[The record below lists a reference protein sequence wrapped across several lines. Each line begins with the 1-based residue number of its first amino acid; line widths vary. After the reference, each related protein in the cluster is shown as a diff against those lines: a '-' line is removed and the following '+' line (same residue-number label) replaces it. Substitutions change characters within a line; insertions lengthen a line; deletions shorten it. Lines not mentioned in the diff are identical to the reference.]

1 MARKDYSG
9 LEREDLIKLVEQLD
23 TRDKYGLFWDEER
36 VKEKFE
42 QESENALPILE
53 VIKSKEIKEVDKS
66 KPTNVFIEGDN
77 YHALSVLNFTHH
89 GRVDVIYIDPPYNT
103 GAKDWKY
110 NNRYV
115 DDSDSFRHSKWL
127 SFMYKRLRLA
137 KDVLAEDGIICVTI
151 DDYEL
156 PRLLLIMEKIFGE
169 DNHLGT
175 AAIRINP
182 GGRKTKRTLAQQH
195 EYAIFFAKNYETRV
209 AKILKPVEE
218 KTHSYKQDKAG
229 WYEERNL
236 RKEGQDS
243 LAKEDSS
250 RFYPIYFN
258 PKTGAISSTRKYS
271 ETILPIDTKG
281 QKRIWRRGKEDID
294 SMYERGDIITKT
306 TKHGV
311 QIYFKFRGGIEGE
324 TPKSFWDDVRFS
336 ASEHGTQALDRILG
350 KAGTFQFPKSP
361 HAVAE
366 CIKVCSA
373 RKDAVVLDFFAGS
386 GTTAQAVLE
395 LNKQDDGTRQFILC
409 TNDEGNIAT
418 EVCYPRIKKVVNGW
432 NGDNGLGGGLR
443 YFKTKFVK
451 KSLSKDDLKIR
462 LTKQCAEM
470 LCLRESI
477 FDECEHTDDYR
488 IFTHGDK
495 TLAIYYSLDRKA
507 LDKLKKRLDKMQ
519 GNKILYCFTLDS
531 LGLNQNDFV
540 GWDDVK
546 LEPIPQKILDIYES
560 IYAD

>member
-1 MARKDYSG
+1 MARKDYSK
-9 LEREDLIKLVEQLD
+9 LDKDELIKLVEQLD

-36 VKEKFE
+36 VKERFE
-42 QESENALPILE
+42 EDSENALPTLKVLKGKE
-53 VIKSKEIKEVDKS
+53 LKSKDTE

-110 NNRYV
+110 NNKYV
-115 DDSDSFRHSKWL
+115 DESDSFRHSKWL

-137 KDVLAEDGIICVTI
+137 KDVLSEDGIICVTI

-195 EYAIFFAKNYETRV
+195 EYAIFFAKNPETKV
-209 AKILKPVEE
+209 AKVLKPIAE
-218 KTHSYKQDKAG
+218 KTHSYKEDKAG

-243 LAKEDSS
+243 LATEDSN
-250 RFYPIYFN
+250 RYYPIYIDT
-258 PKTGAISSTRKYS
+258 KSGAISTKKKYK
-271 ETILPIDTKG
+271 EVIWPLDTKG
-281 QKRIWRRGKEDID
+281 QKRIWRRGKDDID
-294 SMYERGDIITKT
+294 VMYERGDLITKT
-306 TKHGV
+306 TKFGT

-336 ASEHGTQALDRILG
+336 ASEHGTQMLDKILG
-350 KAGTFQFPKSP
+350 KGGMFQFPKSP

-373 RKDAVVLDFFAGS
+373 RKDAVILDFFAGS
-386 GTTAQAVLE
+386 GTTAQAVMD
-395 LNKQDDGTRQFILC
+395 LNKRDKGTRQFILC
-409 TNDEGNIAT
+409 TNDEGNIAS
-418 EVCYPRIKKVVNGW
+418 EVCYPRIKNVVNGW
-432 NGDNGLGGGLR
+432 GENKGYGGALR
-443 YFKTKFVK
+443 YFKTSFVK

-462 LTKQCAEM
+462 LTKECTEM
-470 LCLRESI
+470 LCLREGI
-477 FDECEHTDDYR
+477 FDEIEETKDYR
-488 IFTHGDK
+488 LFQHGNK
-495 TLAIYYSLDRKA
+495 TLAVYYSIDRSA
-507 LDKLKKRLDKMQ
+507 LDKLKKKLDRIE

-531 LGLNQNDFV
+531 LGLHPEDFV
-540 GWDDVK
+540 GWEDVT
-546 LEPIPQKILDIYES
+546 LEPIPQKILDIYEE
-560 IYAD
+560 IYEY